1 MQMTDVSKV
10 GKYMEQCICPTCPS
24 YNRCARF
31 RSQKVF
37 CVKGK
42 SPTDCIKER
51 KGCKCGECP
60 VGKELGLL
68 GEYFCI
74 DGVPP

>member
-1 MQMTDVSKV
+1 
-10 GKYMEQCICPTCPS
+10 MEQCLCPSCPS

-42 SPTDCIKER
+42 SPT
-51 KGCKCGECP
+51 
-60 VGKELGLL
+60 
-68 GEYFCI
+68 
-74 DGVPP
+74 